1 MFISLFSCQECF
13 GLATLSAEYLVIR
26 HHFRSTSVDHMTEN
40 YFKYLREVQYKD
52 PSNLDAR
59 ASLHQRFSRNRQGL
73 HRWIFDYLL
82 KHADGRILELGS
94 GPGHLWRR
102 NLDRIPISFPI
113 ILSDLSHGMIAA
125 ARRELSTV
133 PVHFHY
139 AVIDAQSPPLPSN
152 SFNIV
157 IANHMIYHIPDIP
170 KAIEDMHRIISRDG
184 CLLAATNGDDHLH
197 EIDDLVHSID
207 PSIIF
212 GSRDLKDIRV
222 IPFSMSNGREILN
235 AAFKKVL
242 KFKFDDELIITEVEP
257 LVQYILSFPGNAR
270 EVFASEEKL
279 SELKTTIAERIRKH
293 GAFFVT
299 KSVGLFVAIKG

>member
-1 MFISLFSCQECF
+1 
-13 GLATLSAEYLVIR
+13 
-26 HHFRSTSVDHMTEN
+26 MTEN
-40 YFKYLREVQYKD
+40 FNRYLREVQYKD

-59 ASLHQRFSRNRQGL
+59 VDLHRRYSRNRQGL

-82 KHADGRILELGS
+82 ERADGRILELGS

-102 NLDRIPISFPI
+102 NLDRIPISFPL
-113 ILSDLSHGMIAA
+113 ILSDASHGMITA

-133 PVHFHY
+133 PAHFHY
-139 AVIDAQSPPLPSN
+139 AVIDAQSLPLPSN

-212 GSRDLKDIRV
+212 GSRDLKDIRI
-222 IPFSMSNGREILN
+222 IPFSMSNGRELLN
-235 AAFKKVL
+235 ASFERVH

-279 SELKTTIAERIRKH
+279 SELKTTIAESIRKD
-293 GAFFVT
+293 GAFYVT
-299 KSVGLFVAIKG
+299 KSAGLFVALKG